1 MSADKKWQ
9 VPDFMKE
16 NQVDSIYKFL
26 ASVSFNLFVIEYFR
40 FEFQTSDID
49 ILLSK
54 IKKT

>member
-26 ASVSFNLFVIEYFR
+26 ASVSF
-40 FEFQTSDID
+40 
-49 ILLSK
+49 
-54 IKKT
+54 